1 MNLPNK
7 LTCLRM
13 LLVPVLVVIAYLP
26 VQALDVTLGFIPIKN
41 LILLAIFC
49 IASFTDYL
57 DGKIARKRNMVTTF
71 GKFLDPIA
79 DKLLVVASLL
89 VLVEFRMIPAWI
101 VIITEARELLVA
113 ASRMLQA
120 KKGNVV
126 AASWY
131 GKVKTVSQMIAI
143 ILAFLCA
150 TPFFAFTQGIGTII
164 YESPM
169 VEGGPLLF
177 QGGMVQFVLNIL
189 MSVAMCV
196 SLIASIFSGWDYIKA
211 SKDEILESK

>member
-13 LLVPVLVVIAYLP
+13 LLVPVIVIIAYLP
-26 VQALDVTLGFIPIKN
+26 IDGTCSFIPIKN
-41 LILLAIFC
+41 IILLVLFC
-49 IASFTDYL
+49 IASLTDHF
-57 DGKIARKRNMVTTF
+57 DGKIARKRNIVTNF
-71 GKFLDPIA
+71 GKFMDPIA

-143 ILAFLCA
+143 ILAFVCA
-150 TPFFAFTQGIGTII
+150 TPFFGFVNGIEAGLPLFT
-164 YESPM
+164 
-169 VEGGPLLF
+169 
-177 QGGMVQFVLNIL
+177 GGMVQFVLNIM
-189 MSVAMCV
+189 MSIAMCV
-196 SLIASIFSGWDYIKA
+196 SLIAAVFSGWDYVKA
-211 SKDEILESK
+211 SKDEIFEAI

>member
-13 LLVPVLVVIAYLP
+13 LLVPILVIIAYLP
-26 VQALDVTLGFIPIKN
+26 IDGMCGFIPIKN

-49 IASFTDYL
+49 IASITDFF
-57 DGKIARKRNMVTTF
+57 DGHIARSRNMVTTF

-126 AASWY
+126 AASWA

-150 TPFFAFTQGIGTII
+150 TSFFAFTQGIDTIVYASPADDGGT
-164 YESPM
+164 
-169 VEGGPLLF
+169 LLF
-177 QGGMVQFVLNIL
+177 QGGVLQYVLNIL

-196 SLIASIFSGWDYIKA
+196 SLIASIVSGWDYIKA
-211 SKDEILESK
+211 SKNEILESK

>member
-13 LLVPVLVVIAYLP
+13 LLVPVLVIIAYLP
-26 VQALDVTLGFIPIKN
+26 IEALNATCGYIPIKY

-49 IASFTDYL
+49 IASITDYF
-57 DGKIARKRNMVTTF
+57 DGHIARKNNLITTF

-126 AASWY
+126 AAAWA

-143 ILAFLCA
+143 IFAFLCVS
-150 TPFFAFTQGIGTII
+150 PFFAFVNGT
-164 YESPM
+164 EAG
-169 VEGGPLLF
+169 VF
-177 QGGMVQFVLNIL
+177 TNGGMVQFILNIL
-189 MSVAMCV
+189 MSIAMCV
-196 SLIASIFSGWDYIKA
+196 ALITSVYSGWQYIKA

>member
-13 LLVPVLVVIAYLP
+13 LLVPVLVVVAYLP
-26 VQALDVTLGFIPIKN
+26 IEALDTTCGYIPVRY

-49 IASFTDYL
+49 IASITDYF
-57 DGKIARKRNMVTTF
+57 DGKIARKKNLITTF

-143 ILAFLCA
+143 ILAFLCVS
-150 TPFFAFTQGIGTII
+150 PFFAFIGGPTT
-164 YESPM
+164 EAFK
-169 VEGGPLLF
+169 EGG
-177 QGGMVQFVLNIL
+177 MIQFVLNIL
-189 MSVAMCV
+189 MSIAMCV
-196 SLIASIFSGWDYIKA
+196 SLIAAVFSGWDYIKA

>member
-13 LLVPVLVVIAYLP
+13 LLVPVLVIIAYIP
-26 VQALDVTLGFIPIKN
+26 VESLDATVGFIPIRN

-49 IASFTDYL
+49 LASITDYF
-57 DGKIARKRNMVTTF
+57 DGHIARKKNLITTF

-150 TPFFAFTQGIGTII
+150 SPFFMF
-164 YESPM
+164 
-169 VEGGPLLF
+169 VEGNTESIF
-177 QGGMVQFVLNIL
+177 VGGTTQYVLNIL
-189 MSVAMCV
+189 MSLAMCI
-196 SLIASIFSGWDYIKA
+196 SLIASVFSGWDYIKA

>member
-13 LLVPVLVVIAYLP
+13 LLVPVLVIVAYLP
-26 VQALDVTLGFIPIKN
+26 IDGMCGFIPVKN

-49 IASFTDYL
+49 IASITDYF
-57 DGKIARKRNMVTTF
+57 DGHIARKKNMITTF

-89 VLVEFRMIPAWI
+89 VLAEFDMIPVWI
-101 VIITEARELLVA
+101 IFVTEARELLVA

-120 KKGNVV
+120 KNGKVV

-143 ILAFLCA
+143 ILAFICSS
-150 TPFFAFTQGIGTII
+150 PFFAFVDGPEADAFKVGGT
-164 YESPM
+164 P
-169 VEGGPLLF
+169 
-177 QGGMVQFVLNIL
+177 QFVLNIL
-189 MSVAMCV
+189 MSIAMCV
-196 SLIASIFSGWDYIKA
+196 SIVAAVFSGWDYIKA
-211 SKDEILESK
+211 SKNEILESK

>member
-26 VQALDVTLGFIPIKN
+26 IEALDATLGYIPIRY
-41 LILLAIFC
+41 LVLLAIFC
-49 IASFTDYL
+49 VASITDYF
-57 DGKIARKRNMVTTF
+57 DGKIARKKNMITTF

-89 VLVEFRMIPAWI
+89 VLVEFRQIPAWI

-143 ILAFLCA
+143 ILAFLCVS
-150 TPFFAFTQGIGTII
+150 PFFAFI
-164 YESPM
+164 Y
-169 VEGGPLLF
+169 GPEAEMF
-177 QGGMVQFVLNIL
+177 KAGGMVQYVLNIL
-189 MSVAMCV
+189 MSIAMCV
-196 SLIASIFSGWDYIKA
+196 ALVAAVFSGWDYIKA
-211 SKDEILESK
+211 SKNEILESK

>member
-7 LTCLRM
+7 LTCMRM
-13 LLVPVLVVIAYLP
+13 FLVPVLVVIAYLP
-26 VQALDVTLGFIPIKN
+26 IEGMCGFIPVKN

-49 IASFTDYL
+49 VASITDYF
-57 DGKIARKRNMVTTF
+57 DGQIARKRNMITTF

-89 VLVEFRMIPAWI
+89 ILVEFRMIPAWI

-143 ILAFLCA
+143 IFAFLCNSE
-150 TPFFAFTQGIGTII
+150 FFMFVKG
-164 YESPM
+164 
-169 VEGGPLLF
+169 VEVF
-177 QGGMVQFVLNIL
+177 DGGMTQLVLNAL

-196 SLIASIFSGWDYIKA
+196 ALVTAVFSGWDYVKA

>member
-1 MNLPNK
+1 MERIDNMNLPNK

-13 LLVPVLVVIAYLP
+13 LLVPLLVVIAYLP
-26 VQALDVTLGFIPIKN
+26 IDAMCGFIPAKN
-41 LILLAIFC
+41 LILLFIFC
-49 IASFTDYL
+49 IASITDYF
-57 DGKIARKRNMVTTF
+57 DGHLARKNNMITTF

-150 TPFFAFTQGIGTII
+150 SPFFAFIEGTTSVSFVNGGI
-164 YESPM
+164 P
-169 VEGGPLLF
+169 
-177 QGGMVQFVLNIL
+177 QFVLNIL

-196 SLIASIFSGWDYIKA
+196 ALVTAVFSGWDYVKA
-211 SKDEILESK
+211 SKDEIMESK

>member
-1 MNLPNK
+1 MNIPNK

-26 VQALDVTLGFIPIKN
+26 IENLDITCSYIPLRN

-49 IASFTDYL
+49 IASLTDYF
-57 DGKIARKRNMVTTF
+57 DGQIARKNNLVTTF

-126 AASWY
+126 AAAWA

-143 ILAFLCA
+143 ILAFLCVS
-150 TPFFAFTQGIGTII
+150 PFFAF
-164 YESPM
+164 
-169 VEGGPLLF
+169 VGGPSSEVF
-177 QGGMVQFVLNIL
+177 KAGGMVQFVLNIL
-189 MSVAMCV
+189 MSIAMCV
-196 SLIASIFSGWDYIKA
+196 ALITAVYSGWQYIKA

>member
-26 VQALDVTLGFIPIKN
+26 IEALNAMCGFIPLRY

-49 IASFTDYL
+49 VASITDYF
-57 DGKIARKRNMVTTF
+57 DGHIARKRNLITTF

-143 ILAFLCA
+143 IFAFLCA
-150 TPFFAFTQGIGTII
+150 SPFFAFMDGV
-164 YESPM
+164 SAD
-169 VEGGPLLF
+169 VF
-177 QGGMVQFVLNIL
+177 ANGGMPQFVLNIL
-189 MSVAMCV
+189 MSIAMCV
-196 SLIASIFSGWDYIKA
+196 SLVAAVFSGWDYIKA

>member
-13 LLVPVLVVIAYLP
+13 LLVPVLVVIAYIP
-26 VQALDVTLGFIPIKN
+26 IEGMIGFIPLKN

-49 IASFTDYL
+49 VASVTDYF
-57 DGKIARKRNMVTTF
+57 DGSIARKRNLITTF

-143 ILAFLCA
+143 ILEFLCA